1 MGSDCAKSKM
11 ILFVAF
17 KCLFRKRGV
26 SMRECVRA
34 LQFIAL
40 AFILSG
46 CITTSMQGYADRE
59 PPKKTITHIVAY
71 VAAPT
76 SLAASIQS
84 RITSEARNRGVIAED
99 AFSILPPTRNY
110 TNAEIQK
117 ALQSSGVD
125 AVLILKVGDSG
136 IMSQYAGTYFQSQ
149 TSGNASLN
157 GTMTTFGNSSNIS
170 MAGTST
176 QTTTGMATPVY
187 RYRRQTAFNAQLLEA
202 STGRMLWVGT
212 GQVNAGGLLFVGDGA
227 SASNSISAIF
237 DDLSKKG
244 LIGGST

>member
-1 MGSDCAKSKM
+1 
-11 ILFVAF
+11 
-17 KCLFRKRGV
+17 
-26 SMRECVRA
+26 MRICVRA
-34 LQFIAL
+34 LPIIAFASIL
-40 AFILSG
+40 AG

-59 PPKKTITHIVAY
+59 PPKKAISHIVAY

-76 SLAASIQS
+76 SLAASIHAS
-84 RITSEARNRGVIAED
+84 INSEAKSRGVIAED
-99 AFSILPPTRNY
+99 ALLILPPTRNY

-125 AVLILKVGDSG
+125 GVLIIKVGDTG

-149 TSGNASLN
+149 TSGNTSLN
-157 GTMTTFGNSSNIS
+157 GTMTTFGNTSNIS
-170 MAGTST
+170 MGGTST
-176 QTTTGMATPVY
+176 QTTTGMSTPVY
-187 RYRRQTAFNAQLLEA
+187 RYKRQTAFNAQLVEA
-202 STGRMLWVGT
+202 SSGRTLWVGN

-237 DDLSKKG
+237 DDLNKKG

>member
-1 MGSDCAKSKM
+1 
-11 ILFVAF
+11 
-17 KCLFRKRGV
+17 
-26 SMRECVRA
+26 MRVCVRVS
-34 LQFIAL
+34 LFIAI
-40 AFILSG
+40 AFGLMG

-59 PPKKTITHIVAY
+59 PPKKPITHIVAY
-71 VAAPT
+71 VAAPP
-76 SLAASIQS
+76 SLAASIHS
-84 RITSEARNRGVIAED
+84 SIATESKNRGVLAED
-99 AFSILPPTRNY
+99 ALSILPPTRNY
-110 TNAEIQK
+110 TNLEIQK

-149 TSGNASLN
+149 TSGNTSIN
-157 GTMTTFGNSSNIS
+157 GTMTTFGNTSNIS

-176 QTTTGMATPVY
+176 QTTTGMSTPVY
-187 RYRRQTAFNAQLLEA
+187 RYRRQTAFSAQLLEA
-202 STGRMLWVGT
+202 STGRTLWVGN

-227 SASNSISAIF
+227 NASTSISAIF